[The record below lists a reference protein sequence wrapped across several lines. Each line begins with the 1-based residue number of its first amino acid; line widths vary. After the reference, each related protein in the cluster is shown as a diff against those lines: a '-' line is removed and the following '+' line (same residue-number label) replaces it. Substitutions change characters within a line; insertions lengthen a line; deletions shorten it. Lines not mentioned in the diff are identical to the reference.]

1 MRGPGEPPVVR
12 SGASAAGAGL
22 LAMLVALVL
31 LVPPPAS
38 GTPLAESGA
47 HPSAP
52 SLAAPDGTLVGVIVH
67 GNHTT
72 TDAEILRLA
81 GLTIGQAYPESL
93 SGEVADRLR
102 ASGRFR
108 SVEVRRRSASIADPE
123 AVVLV
128 ILVEEQIGVSID
140 VPEPGPMRRL
150 RASTMWMPVLDYED
164 GYGFTYGVRLSL
176 VDLAGRHSRVSAPL
190 TWGGD
195 RRAALEVER
204 SFERG
209 IVTRLQARAGVSRR
223 ENPAFEL
230 GDRRIQADVR
240 AERALASWV
249 RIGVGARRADVRFGD
264 EHDRLAA
271 IEADLAVDTRRDPAF
286 PRNAVQAA
294 VGLQRLWFERHR
306 DTVRLRTDVRGYIG
320 LVGQSVL
327 ALRGVHEWAA
337 DPLPPF
343 EQPLLGGAAT
353 LRGFRAGHRVGDRLA
368 AASAE
373 VRLPLSS
380 PLQAA
385 RAGLAVFADTGAVY
399 PDGSPIGRAR
409 FDTGLGAGIFVSA
422 PLFALRVDV
431 ARGLGGTT
439 RGHVTLGVRF

>member
-1 MRGPGEPPVVR
+1 MRCSGGPAVVR
-12 SGASAAGAGL
+12 LGARAAGAGL
-22 LAMLVALVL
+22 LVL
-31 LVPPPAS
+31 LVLPPPAS
-38 GTPLAESGA
+38 GAPPAEPGA
-47 HPSAP
+47 RP
-52 SLAAPDGTLVGVIVH
+52 AAPAPTAPEASLVGVIVH

-72 TDAEILRLA
+72 PDAEILRLA
-81 GLTIGQAYPESL
+81 GLTIGQACPEGL
-93 SGEVADRLR
+93 AGEVADRLR

-123 AVVLV
+123 TVVLV
-128 ILVEEQIGVSID
+128 ILVEEQVGVSID

-164 GYGFTYGVRLSL
+164 GYGFTYGVRISL
-176 VDLAGRHSRVSAPL
+176 VDLAGRRSRVSAPL

-204 SFERG
+204 TFARG
-209 IVTRLQARAGVSRR
+209 ILTHLQARAGVSRR
-223 ENPAFEL
+223 EHPAFEL
-230 GDRRIQADVR
+230 GDRRLLVEVR
-240 AERALASWV
+240 AERALASWA
-249 RIGVGARRADVRFGD
+249 RIGAGARRADVHFGD

-271 IEADLAVDTRRDPAF
+271 VEADLAVDTRRDPAF
-286 PRNAVQAA
+286 PRNAVQA
-294 VGLQRLWFERHR
+294 VVELQRLWFERHR
-306 DTVRLRTDVRGYIG
+306 DTVRLRTDVRGYVG
-320 LVGQSVL
+320 LVGSSVL
-327 ALRGVHEWAA
+327 ALRGVHDRTA

-343 EQPLLGGAAT
+343 EQPLLGGAAS

-399 PDGSPIGRAR
+399 PAGSPLGRAR
-409 FDTGLGAGIFVSA
+409 FDTGIGAGFFVSA
-422 PLFALRVDV
+422 PLVALRVDV
-431 ARGLGGTT
+431 ARGLGGAT